1 MDLTKLSKQ
10 ELLVKCEE
18 YGIIKCKSK
27 NKRELIDLIEKI
39 TSSKISSFSIEENNK
54 DIQEEHSISDKKYT
68 FIEVCAGAGGLSKGF
83 IDLGFNALLLN
94 DTDKYCIE
102 TLKINHPRTNIIKSS
117 MIDLDLEKYKN
128 INVDVLMGGV
138 PCQSF
143 SQAGKRKGID
153 DDRGKLIIHFIKM
166 ISILNPN
173 LFIIENVQGLVTH
186 NKGKTLQMVINE
198 INKIGKYTIKYNVL
212 NANDYSVPQNR
223 KRLIIV
229 GVNNSLNK
237 TFNFPKPHKYK
248 PVLKDVLINC
258 PESPGA
264 IYKKEKYDIMKLVPE
279 GGCWV
284 DIPETIAKEYMGNS
298 HKSGGGKRGILKR
311 LDMNKPSLT
320 LLTTP
325 SQKQT
330 ERCHPILTR
339 PLQTLEYAR
348 IQTFPDDY
356 KFAGSINQIYKQI
369 GNAVPV
375 NLSKAIAEEV
385 INVLQN

>member
-1 MDLTKLSKQ
+1 MSSNTIVQKEQCDKQ
-10 ELLVKCEE
+10 L
-18 YGIIKCKSK
+18 
-27 NKRELIDLIEKI
+27 
-39 TSSKISSFSIEENNK
+39 
-54 DIQEEHSISDKKYT
+54 T

-83 IDLGFNALLLN
+83 IDSGFTCLLLN

-102 TLKINHPRTNIIKSS
+102 TLKMNHPDTNIIKGS
-117 MIDLDLEKYKN
+117 MVDLDLEKYKDKQ
-128 INVDVLMGGV
+128 IDVLMGGV

-143 SQAGKRKGID
+143 SQAGKRKGVE
-153 DDRGKLIIHFIKM
+153 DDRGKLILHFIEM
-166 ISILNPN
+166 INILNPN
-173 LFIIENVQGLVTH
+173 VFIIENVHGLVTH
-186 NKGKTLQMVINE
+186 ENGNTLQMIIGE
-198 INKIGKYTIKYNVL
+198 INKIGKYNINYKVL

-229 GVNNSLNK
+229 GVNHSINK
-237 TFNFPKPHKYK
+237 TFNFPEPHEYK
-248 PVLKDVLINC
+248 PVLKDVLEDC

-264 IYKKEKYDIMKLVPE
+264 VYNKDKYDIMKLVPE

-284 DIPETIAKEYMGNS
+284 DIPDEIAKKYMGKS
-298 HKSGGGKRGILKR
+298 YESGGGKRGILKR
-311 LDMNKPSLT
+311 LDMKKPSLT

-330 ERCHPILTR
+330 ERCHPTETR

-348 IQTFPDDY
+348 IQTFPDNY
-356 KFAGSINQIYKQI
+356 KFSGSTNQIYKQI

-375 NLSKAIAEEV
+375 NLGKAIAQEV